1 MKSKFLLKTVG
12 ITTAVAMA
20 IGGIGVYNYSLDA
33 ATNTALEDKSNS
45 VSENTAYSVKSVKDN
60 EDKPEH
66 KNAESTVKYVAE
78 NTGSLAGKDTESTAK
93 TATGKAEKEETVY
106 IFTNAKGEKQN
117 IIVSNHLK
125 NTENAA
131 TLEDKTTLSNIE
143 NVKGNETFKQ
153 DGEKLDWQSNGQDI
167 YYQGDTDKTPPV
179 NVKVSYKLDGKDIEP
194 DELLGKSGK
203 VTIRY
208 DYENNTKTIKKIN
221 GKDEEVYVPFTLAT
235 LVTLPNDKFSN
246 IKVTNGKVTSE
257 GNNSV
262 VVGLTFPKLA
272 ESLGLDNKDEKVPE
286 YFEINADVEDFSLNM
301 TLTAA
306 LPDMLS
312 DLLDTDESMENKLQD
327 NINKLI
333 DGVDE
338 LKDGSAKLKD
348 GTAKLKDKSGDL
360 ADGVKSL
367 DSGAKKLSDSI
378 TKLSK
383 GASTL
388 KTGISSLKAGTDKLS
403 AGAGKLEK
411 GAYSLKD
418 GADKLSAGGDKLSS
432 SLSTV
437 SAEYSKINAG
447 IITLVDK
454 VSSLS
459 GGASKQGAELN
470 AKINGYKEKMAA
482 LVKAYGSEEKIASSP
497 ADWAA
502 YNQMKGAVGAME
514 SVATTLS
521 AQTSPDSDTAK
532 SLAALKE
539 GSAKID
545 TALKTLA
552 ASSKT
557 FSGGLNQLSSGA
569 SALSSGSK
577 ELKSGISSLST
588 GAGKLYT
595 GASALESGAI
605 KLDAGAKELHK
616 GTTKLNNAT
625 AKLIDGI
632 ASLDKGAGKL
642 KDGTETFSSKL
653 SDTDIAS
660 IFDHFDV
667 VAKMGK
673 DYNTFS
679 GADNGEN
686 NSVKFVIKVDGIEGK

>member
-33 ATNTALEDKSNS
+33 ATGTTLGVKSNS

-66 KNAESTVKYVAE
+66 KNAESTVKYVAD
-78 NTGSLAGKDTESTAK
+78 NTGSSTGKDTESTAK
-93 TATGKAEKEETVY
+93 TASGKAEKEETVY
-106 IFTNAKGEKQN
+106 IFTNAKGEKHN

-153 DGEKLDWQSNGQDI
+153 DGEKLDWQSDGQDI

-262 VVGLTFPKLA
+262 AVGLTFPKLA

-286 YFEINADVEDFSLNM
+286 YFEINADVKDFSLNM

-338 LKDGSAKLKD
+338 LKNGSAKLKD
-348 GTAKLKDKSGDL
+348 GSAKLKDKSGDL

-367 DSGAKKLSDSI
+367 DSGAKKLSENI

-388 KTGISSLKAGTDKLS
+388 KTGISSLRAGTDKLS

-411 GAYSLKD
+411 GIGSLKD
-418 GADKLSAGGDKLSS
+418 GADKLSS
-432 SLSTV
+432 SLNTV
-437 SAEYSKINAG
+437 SSEYSKINAG

-470 AKINGYKEKMAA
+470 AKINGYKEKMTA
-482 LVKAYGSEEKIASSP
+482 LVKAYGSEEKIASNP

-557 FSGGLNQLSSGA
+557 FSGGLNQLSAGA

-577 ELKSGISSLST
+577 ELKSGISNLST

-625 AKLIDGI
+625 AKLINGI

-642 KDGTETFSSKL
+642 KDGTEAFSSKL

-679 GADNGEN
+679 GADNGED